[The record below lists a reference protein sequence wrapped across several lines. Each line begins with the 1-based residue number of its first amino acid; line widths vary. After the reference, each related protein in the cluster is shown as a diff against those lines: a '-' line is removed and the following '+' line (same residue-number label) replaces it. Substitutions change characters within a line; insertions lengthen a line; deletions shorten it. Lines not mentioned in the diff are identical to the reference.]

1 MLRRHV
7 QRQTHGDTEIRRRPA
22 RIGAP
27 THGPLP
33 SKPLAGQIAAIDLL
47 IGGIRPLWA
56 RASRGRASG
65 RTHRSLRV
73 TAEIVGWLHKRASQ
87 ILSIRSKLDRFDK
100 ARKVWIS

>member
-1 MLRRHV
+1 MLCRHV

-33 SKPLAGQIAAIDLL
+33 SKPLAGRIAAIDLL

-56 RASRGRASG
+56 RAFRGRPLAGMLRLPHG
-65 RTHRSLRV
+65 RPRP
-73 TAEIVGWLHKRASQ
+73 A
-87 ILSIRSKLDRFDK
+87 
-100 ARKVWIS
+100 